1 MNHIAEAYAYLAAH
15 WFGCGLAVLVVL
27 VIALF
32 IALIGLETAEY
43 KAEHDR
49 KWKNTGQPPSWMNK

>member
-1 MNHIAEAYAYLAAH
+1 MVVLAAH